1 MKIGDKVRFV
11 NEVGGGRVSG
21 FQGKNIVLVED
32 SDGFDIPMQI
42 SDVVVIEDE
51 DYSTTRI
58 VQGKQQAKSSEKVVE
73 EVEPA
78 DLPITFKSPVEERK
92 GGDRLSAYL
101 AFVPIDI
108 KELSSTRFES
118 YLVNDSNYYLR
129 YVLSSAEGNAWRLRA
144 TGEVEPN
151 TKLFIEEFGRDML
164 GELERLNVQILSYKR
179 EKMYLQKPLVNVQ
192 LRIDG
197 VKFYKLHTFTEND
210 FFEQHALIYPII
222 EQDVPVRSLASD
234 VNSLKDEWYNKK

>member
-179 EKMYLQKPLVNVQ
+179 
-192 LRIDG
+192 
-197 VKFYKLHTFTEND
+197 
-210 FFEQHALIYPII
+210 
-222 EQDVPVRSLASD
+222 
-234 VNSLKDEWYNKK
+234 